1 METAVLK
8 KKLNTFKS
16 AKGMLQDVST
26 DVVME
31 VLRGWETWPGKTAQ
45 FYREIGLSRMQMV
58 NMIKKAKR
66 LVKSGAVTEGEFREI
81 SLPAGSM
88 GLAMP
93 TGAAIEVRLD
103 GGKAVGFSQVDLL
116 VEFLKKMA

>member
-1 METAVLK
+1 METAVIK
-8 KKLNTFKS
+8 KRLNTFKS
-16 AKGMLQDVST
+16 TKGMLQDVSS

-45 FYREIGLSRMQMV
+45 YYREIGLSRMQMV

-66 LVKSGAVTEGEFREI
+66 LVKSGAVQESEFKEL
-81 SLPAGSM
+81 SVPGSM
-88 GLAMP
+88 GISVP
-93 TGAAIEVRLD
+93 TGAAMEVRLD
-103 GGKAVGFSQVDLL
+103 GGKAVAFSQVDLL